1 MSMKTISLLFVATI
15 TFFLCS
21 CQADYSVVE
30 KSTVEAVSDSF
41 VQANK
46 MGALDILVVLDTSG
60 SMSDNFETVGEGMQS
75 LKSDIELLTDDYR
88 FGFITTDPDR
98 LGLQGPYD
106 SHSTDI
112 DLLMAPSLL
121 PPVGREEGFAS
132 TYMFAQQEIEHSFFR
147 DEADLLLF
155 LISDEEE
162 QSAISA
168 QMFYD
173 WLHQFKKDSRV
184 DAVSI
189 VTLEDSECNTGWGD
203 TIGYKYME
211 LSRLFHKSAL
221 DICDKEWSVWVSES
235 SFLTMLKDH
244 VALTR
249 QPQEGSL
256 KIYVDGEELQTGWSY
271 SENYN
276 TVYLNEMPDYGSYVV
291 ATYLVREQ

>member
-1 MSMKTISLLFVATI
+1 MAR
-15 TFFLCS
+15 FFYIFCFFILG

-30 KSTVEAVSDSF
+30 KNILEAVSDSF

-88 FGFITTDPDR
+88 FGFITADPDR

-106 SHSTDI
+106 RHSTDI
-112 DLLMAPSLL
+112 DLLIAPSLL
-121 PPVGREEGFAS
+121 PSAGREEGFAS
-132 TYMFAQQEIEHSFFR
+132 AYTFSQQASEHNFFR

-173 WLHQFKKDSRV
+173 WLYQFKKDSRV

-189 VTLEDSECNTGWGD
+189 VTLEDSECNVSYGD
-203 TIGYKYME
+203 TIGYKYIE

-221 DICDKEWSVWVSES
+221 DICDKEWSDWVSES
-235 SFLTMLKDH
+235 SFLTMLKDY
-244 VALTR
+244 VVLTK
-249 QPQEGSL
+249 QPQDGSI
-256 KIYVDGEELQTGWSY
+256 KIYVDGEELKRGWAY
-271 SENYN
+271 SENHN
-276 TVYLNEMPDYGSYVV
+276 TVYLDEMPDYGSYVV
-291 ATYLVREQ
+291 ATYLVAER

>member
-1 MSMKTISLLFVATI
+1 MSMKSISYLLI
-15 TFFLCS
+15 TVMTFLICG

-30 KSTVEAVSDSF
+30 RNILEAVSDSF

-88 FGFITTDPDR
+88 FGFITADPDR

-106 SHSTDI
+106 RHSTDI

-132 TYMFAQQEIEHSFFR
+132 AYMLAQQESEHDFFR
-147 DEADLLLF
+147 DDADLLLF
-155 LISDEEE
+155 FISDEEE

-168 QMFYD
+168 QMFYE
-173 WLHQFKKDSRV
+173 WLHQFKKDTRV

-189 VTLEDSECNTGWGD
+189 VTLEDSACNTGWGD
-203 TIGYKYME
+203 TVGYKYIE

-235 SFLTMLKDH
+235 SFLTMLKDY

-249 QPQEGSL
+249 QPEDGSI
-256 KIYVDGEELQTGWSY
+256 KVYVDGNELRSGWA
-271 SENYN
+271 YN
-276 TVYLNEMPDYGSYVV
+276 ANDNIVYLDEMPDYGSYVV
-291 ATYLVREQ
+291 ATYMVEER

>member
-1 MSMKTISLLFVATI
+1 MSMKSISYLLI
-15 TFFLCS
+15 TVMTFLICG

-30 KSTVEAVSDSF
+30 RNILEAVSDSF

-88 FGFITTDPDR
+88 FGFITADPDR

-106 SHSTDI
+106 RHSTDI

-132 TYMFAQQEIEHSFFR
+132 AYMLAQQESDHDFFR
-147 DEADLLLF
+147 DDADLLLF
-155 LISDEEE
+155 FISDEEE

-168 QMFYD
+168 QMFYE
-173 WLHQFKKDSRV
+173 WLHQFKKDTRV

-189 VTLEDSECNTGWGD
+189 VTLEDSVCNTGWGD
-203 TIGYKYME
+203 TVGYKYIE

-235 SFLTMLKDH
+235 SFLTMLKDY

-249 QPQEGSL
+249 QPEDGSI
-256 KIYVDGEELQTGWSY
+256 KVYVDGNELRSGWV
-271 SENYN
+271 YN
-276 TVYLNEMPDYGSYVV
+276 ANDNIVYLDEMPDYGSYVV
-291 ATYLVREQ
+291 ATYMVGER

>member
-1 MSMKTISLLFVATI
+1 MARFFYIFCIFV
-15 TFFLCS
+15 LG

-30 KSTVEAVSDSF
+30 KNILEAVSDSF

-88 FGFITTDPDR
+88 FGFITADPDR

-106 SHSTDI
+106 RHSTDI

-132 TYMFAQQEIEHSFFR
+132 AYTFSQQESEHNFFR

-189 VTLEDSECNTGWGD
+189 VTLEDSECNVSYGD
-203 TIGYKYME
+203 TIGYKYIE

-235 SFLTMLKDH
+235 SFLTMLKDY
-244 VALTR
+244 VVLTK
-249 QPQEGSL
+249 QPQDGSI
-256 KIYVDGEELQTGWSY
+256 KIYVDGEELKRGWAY
-271 SENYN
+271 SENHN
-276 TVYLNEMPDYGSYVV
+276 TVYLDKIPDYGSYVV
-291 ATYLVREQ
+291 VTYLVAER